1 MAFYESVVIARPELT
16 ETQIDNLINDL
27 SDIIT
32 NDGGKV
38 VKKEQWGLRS
48 FAYKINKN
56 KKGHYF
62 MLNLDSAPTII
73 FEYERQM
80 RINEDIIRF
89 LTIKIDKIDENPSIL
104 SNENS
109 KPTEEYN
116 IKTKENDISQN
127 NDNIVEKNNE
137 WFKLQKWFIKKTFF

>member
-16 ETQIDNLINDL
+16 EAQVDKLVNDL
-27 SDIIT
+27 SEIIT
-32 NDGGKV
+32 KDKGKII
-38 VKKEQWGLRS
+38 KIEKWGLRS

-62 MLNLDSAPTII
+62 MLNLDSAPSTI

-89 LTIKIDKIDENPSIL
+89 LTLK
-104 SNENS
+104 
-109 KPTEEYN
+109 
-116 IKTKENDISQN
+116 
-127 NDNIVEKNNE
+127 IVEVDESPSVLSIDNNKSSDE
-137 WFKLQKWFIKKTFF
+137 YKTDKLDTSENKKMEKTNE

>member
-1 MAFYESVVIARPELT
+1 MAFYESVIIARPELT

-32 NDGGKV
+32 KEKGKV
-38 VKKEQWGLRS
+38 IKKEQWGLRS

-62 MLNLDSAPTII
+62 MLNLDTAPTII

-89 LTIKIDKIDENPSIL
+89 LTIKIDKIDDNPSIL

-109 KPTEEYN
+109 KPMEEYK
-116 IKTKENDISQN
+116 IKTNENDIPQN
-127 NDNIVEKNNE
+127 NDKIVEKNNE
-137 WFKLQKWFIKKTFF
+137 

>member
-16 ETQIDNLINDL
+16 ETQIDKLINDL

-32 NDGGKV
+32 KDKGKV

-104 SNENS
+104 SNENN

-116 IKTKENDISQN
+116 IKTNENDISQN